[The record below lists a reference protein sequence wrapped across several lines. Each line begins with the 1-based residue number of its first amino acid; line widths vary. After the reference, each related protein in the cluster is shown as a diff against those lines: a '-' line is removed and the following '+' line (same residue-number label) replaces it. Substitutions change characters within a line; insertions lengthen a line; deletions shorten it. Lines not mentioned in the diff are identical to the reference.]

1 MAKRSSA
8 SKSELEIARLVAR
21 LVWSLGEASV
31 RDVLAA
37 LPDARKMD
45 FSTVQTYLRRLHA
58 KGYLRARRDGRT
70 NIYSPAVKPTSVVR
84 DVVDDLLDRLFGG
97 DALPLVQHL
106 IRERGLSSEEIDQLQ
121 ELLDKLKERTHER
134 NR

>member
-1 MAKRSSA
+1 MAKRASA
-8 SKSELEIARLVAR
+8 SKSELEIARV
-21 LVWSLGEASV
+21 VWSLGEAGV

-37 LPDARKMD
+37 LPAERKMD

-58 KGYLRARRDGRT
+58 KGYLRARRAGRS
-70 NIYSPAVKPTSVVR
+70 NLYRPAVKPTSVVR

-106 IRERGLSSEEIDQLQ
+106 IAERGLSGDEIEQLQ
-121 ELLDKLKERTHER
+121 QLLDELKERKR
-134 NR
+134 